1 MSKLKDLQQNGQSVW
16 LDYIKR
22 SLMSS
27 GQLNKL
33 IRDDGVRGLTSNPSI
48 FEKAIAES
56 TEYDAELRRL
66 GKRFNNTKELYEQLA
81 INDIQAAA
89 DAFRPV
95 YDETGGRDGFVSL
108 EVSPELS
115 RDTEGTIAEAR
126 RLWKTVGRNNLMIKV
141 PGTLEGVPAIELLTS
156 EGININVTLLFS
168 VTMYEKVS
176 AAYLSGLSRRVAE
189 GDDLRNIASVAS
201 FFVSRVD
208 TAVDALLEA
217 RIDETSG
224 EQQAALKGLLGKA
237 AIANAKLAYE
247 RYLAIFGGPAWGA
260 LEAKGAR
267 TQRVLWA
274 STGTKNPAYRDVV
287 YIEELIGKDTVNT
300 IPPATLDAFRE
311 HGEIRNSLTEGVAE
325 ARATIEALARSGI
338 SMEDVT
344 HRLLDD
350 AQKLFVDA
358 FRKMLG
364 SLDKARQLPDQL
376 AAP

>member
-126 RLWKTVGRNNLMIKV
+126 RLWKTVR
-141 PGTLEGVPAIELLTS
+141 
-156 EGININVTLLFS
+156 
-168 VTMYEKVS
+168 
-176 AAYLSGLSRRVAE
+176 
-189 GDDLRNIASVAS
+189 
-201 FFVSRVD
+201 
-208 TAVDALLEA
+208 
-217 RIDETSG
+217 
-224 EQQAALKGLLGKA
+224 
-237 AIANAKLAYE
+237 
-247 RYLAIFGGPAWGA
+247 GGG
-260 LEAKGAR
+260 
-267 TQRVLWA
+267 
-274 STGTKNPAYRDVV
+274 
-287 YIEELIGKDTVNT
+287 
-300 IPPATLDAFRE
+300 
-311 HGEIRNSLTEGVAE
+311 
-325 ARATIEALARSGI
+325 
-338 SMEDVT
+338 
-344 HRLLDD
+344 
-350 AQKLFVDA
+350 
-358 FRKMLG
+358 
-364 SLDKARQLPDQL
+364 
-376 AAP
+376 